1 MKIFQ
6 NKPSRVWKSSGIKFI
21 GNQMEMSGFSFAED
35 YFRLTK
41 DKFIINITAKNI
53 IGNGFLVVSVYKEQ
67 FLVWQENIY
76 LKNTNFLKE
85 SIEIEEQSDFEYKIV
100 ISRGRESKGKV
111 LIDSVFINEV
121 SLERGREEIAS
132 FEKKISPLP
141 EDEPIFS
148 NKDLEVHSTE
158 IASNTTDHNLLKAKP
173 TKIKLVGRIRKKKKE
188 NIDIKKDNE
197 TPREELSIIPEKEIL
212 KKNNIWVIIIDFS
225 EIKDERLVFKYL
237 NQISFGRGKQLFLI
251 KNNLEQNIDFL
262 KYDHVTVCSTD
273 DEVINKL
280 LELNPEKVTFPESNL
295 NQGILDAING
305 LGIS

>member
-1 MKIFQ
+1 MSEPVPKNTGYLYDNIPIEDLD
-6 NKPSRVWKSSGIKFI
+6 PS
-21 GNQMEMSGFSFAED
+21 D
-35 YFRLTK
+35 
-41 DKFIINITAKNI
+41 
-53 IGNGFLVVSVYKEQ
+53 
-67 FLVWQENIY
+67 ENIF
-76 LKNTNFLKE
+76 LKNTNFSKN
-85 SIEIEEQSDFEYKIV
+85 SIEIEEQSNFEYKIV

-111 LIDSVFINEV
+111 LIDSVIINEF
-121 SLERGREEIAS
+121 SLEK
-132 FEKKISPLP
+132 KKIEINFVEEKTSPLP

-148 NKDLEVHSTE
+148 NKNLEDLPKE
-158 IASNTTDHNLLKAKP
+158 IHNDILNNNLLKPKDK
-173 TKIKLVGRIRKKKKE
+173 KIRLASRIRKKKKE

-197 TPREELSIIPEKEIL
+197 TPREELSIL

-305 LGIS
+305 LGSS